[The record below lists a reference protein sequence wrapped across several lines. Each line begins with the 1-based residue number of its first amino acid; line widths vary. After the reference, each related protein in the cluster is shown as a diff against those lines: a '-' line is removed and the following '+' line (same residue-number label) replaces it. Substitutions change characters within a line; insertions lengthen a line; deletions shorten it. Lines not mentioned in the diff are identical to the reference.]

1 MTIRCLIMGL
11 SISQTVVFLSFY
23 HQTKEERTQC
33 ANLADSG
40 ERVSEP
46 VEGLICGD
54 QPQADFQL
62 RRGQPIIQGISW
74 SCQLQTMRLIQ
85 LMIQAKVGS

>member
-1 MTIRCLIMGL
+1 MCNA
-11 SISQTVVFLSFY
+11 
-23 HQTKEERTQC
+23 ERIKC

-54 QPQADFQL
+54 QPQVDLQL
-62 RRGQPIIQGISW
+62 RRGQP
-74 SCQLQTMRLIQ
+74 
-85 LMIQAKVGS
+85 